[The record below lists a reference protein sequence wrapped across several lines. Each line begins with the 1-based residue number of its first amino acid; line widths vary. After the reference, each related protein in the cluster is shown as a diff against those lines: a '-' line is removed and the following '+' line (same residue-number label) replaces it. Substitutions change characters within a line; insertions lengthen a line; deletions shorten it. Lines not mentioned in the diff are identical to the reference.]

1 MYGIIKHTLKGIRG
15 WSELCI
21 ETIDV
26 AKVIQLNYIKR
37 LFMITNRE
45 YPYTL
50 KIKYENIHNEMTFM
64 PTIPLGKGSIGMTSV
79 FYTETES
86 ILTKRYKTEQDIINE
101 IDEIKAKQDR
111 LKDLLKEVGNQNQ

>member
-1 MYGIIKHTLKGIRG
+1 MYGIIKHTLKGIPG
-15 WSELCI
+15 WSKLSI

-26 AKVIQLNYIKR
+26 EKVIQLNYKKR

-50 KIKYENIHNEMTFM
+50 NIKYENIHNEMTLM
-64 PTIPLGKGSIGMTSV
+64 PTIPLGKGSMGMTPV

-86 ILTKRYKTEQDIINE
+86 IITKRYKTKQDIINE
-101 IDEIKAKQDR
+101 IDEIKTKQEN
-111 LKDLLKEVGNQNQ
+111 LKKIAVSLEFNC